1 MAYTTSPIS
10 FNVNQLKNTC
20 ASCNLHTLCLP
31 MGLST
36 EDLDQLD
43 ELIQTKRRLR
53 VGESLYRAGD
63 DFHAI
68 YAVRSGFFKS
78 TLSNQDGREQVT
90 GFHMSGEIM
99 GMDGIA
105 SDVYICDAVAL
116 EDSEICL
123 IQYHHLE
130 SVLQSCNSLQH
141 HFHKLMSREI
151 MRDQNVMMLLGSMR
165 ADERLAAFLLNL
177 SQRYAA
183 RGFSR
188 HEFYLRMSRSEIA
201 SYLGL
206 KIETISRIFS
216 SFQFDGYI
224 EVHQKHII
232 IKDMGKLEA
241 LISQD

>member
-1 MAYTTSPIS
+1 MTSSLSPVS

-20 ASCNLHTLCLP
+20 ASCSLHTLCLP
-31 MGLST
+31 MGLSKQ
-36 EDLDQLD
+36 DLEQLD

-53 VGESLYRAGD
+53 TGETLYRAGEG
-63 DFHAI
+63 FHAI

-90 GFHMSGEIM
+90 GFHMSGEIL

-105 SDVYICDAVAL
+105 SDTYVCDAIAL

-130 SVLQSCNSLQH
+130 SILQSCSSLQH

-177 SQRYAA
+177 SQQVFQ
-183 RGFSR
+183 G
-188 HEFYLRMSRSEIA
+188 MSFI
-201 SYLGL
+201 YGCPD
-206 KIETISRIFS
+206 RIL
-216 SFQFDGYI
+216 QVI
-224 EVHQKHII
+224 LV
-232 IKDMGKLEA
+232 
-241 LISQD
+241 